1 MIWEILVKVTNQIV
15 LKFDRKWEKNI
26 SNYYLQE
33 TRELF
38 FGIYQELLS
47 VTDIFRGRRISFPS
61 SGLFIKVSP
70 LPAVLPHFNVDDDMI
85 FMEYQKHRVIWDG
98 RYLQRSRSPTFCSKQ
113 GQLGWGCW
121 EPLLLICACLWEW
134 RLQGFSGQRFVL
146 AASCPVTMQ
155 LQEE

>member
-1 MIWEILVKVTNQIV
+1 M

-70 LPAVLPHFNVDDDMI
+70 LPAVLPHFNVDDVPYDLHGVS
-85 FMEYQKHRVIWDG
+85 EAQSD
-98 RYLQRSRSPTFCSKQ
+98 
-113 GQLGWGCW
+113 LGWKVPA
-121 EPLLLICACLWEW
+121 EIP
-134 RLQGFSGQRFVL
+134 
-146 AASCPVTMQ
+146 
-155 LQEE
+155 